1 MKILDIKTYR
11 LDAAL
16 AEPFAYS
23 QAWYDRRGALLVEIV
38 SEDGLS
44 GWGEAFGP
52 PLLTAPV
59 VEFYKPLLV
68 GADALATELH
78 WQNLYNRLLRD
89 HGQKGLAVE
98 ALSAVDIALWDLKGR
113 HLGLPVHRLMGGPLR
128 SRVQAYATGF
138 YRKRDGNPLSYLVDE
153 ALHRADAGF
162 SAIKL
167 KLGFGID
174 EDIRLCREVRR
185 AVGDTM
191 AIMVDANHAYDA
203 TAAIRVSRQIEDL
216 DIAWFEEPVP
226 PEDLQGY
233 RQVKSALRIPIA
245 GGEAEFTRWGF
256 RSILV
261 DRVIDILQPDVC
273 AAGGLSECKKIADMA
288 NAFGVRVNPHVWGS
302 GVALAAS
309 LQLIATLPDNPPGL
323 HPIPPLL
330 ELDQSEHPIRMAIL
344 REPIRHQ
351 AGWVE
356 IPTGP
361 GLGIEI
367 DRTTFA
373 KFLIS

>member
-1 MKILDIKTYR
+1 MKIRDVKTYR

-23 QAWYDRRGALLVEIV
+23 QAWYDHRGALLVEII

-52 PLLTAPV
+52 PALTAPI

-68 GADALATELH
+68 GADGLATELH
-78 WQNLYNRLLRD
+78 WQNLYNRLRD
-89 HGQKGLAVE
+89 HGQKGLTVE

-113 HLGLPVHRLMGGPLR
+113 LLGLPVHRLMGGPLR

-153 ALHRADAGF
+153 ALQRADAGF

-174 EDIRLCREVRR
+174 DDIRLCREVRR

-203 TAAIRVSRQIEDL
+203 TAAIRVGRQIEDL

-256 RSILV
+256 RSMLV
-261 DRVIDILQPDVC
+261 DRVIDILQPDLC
-273 AAGGLSECKKIADMA
+273 AAGGLSECKKIADLA
-288 NAFGVRVNPHVWGS
+288 NAFGVRVNPHVWGT

-356 IPTGP
+356 VPTGP

-367 DRTTFA
+367 DRTAFA

>member
-1 MKILDIKTYR
+1 
-11 LDAAL
+11 
-16 AEPFAYS
+16 
-23 QAWYDRRGALLVEIV
+23 
-38 SEDGLS
+38 
-44 GWGEAFGP
+44 
-52 PLLTAPV
+52 
-59 VEFYKPLLV
+59 
-68 GADALATELH
+68 
-78 WQNLYNRLLRD
+78 
-89 HGQKGLAVE
+89 
-98 ALSAVDIALWDLKGR
+98 
-113 HLGLPVHRLMGGPLR
+113 
-128 SRVQAYATGF
+128 VQAYATGF

-153 ALHRADAGF
+153 ALQRADAGF

-174 EDIRLCREVRR
+174 DDIRLCREVRR

-203 TAAIRVSRQIEDL
+203 TAAIRVGRQIEDL

-256 RSILV
+256 RSMLV
-261 DRVIDILQPDVC
+261 DRVIDILQPDLC

-288 NAFGVRVNPHVWGS
+288 NAFGVRVNPHVWGT

-356 IPTGP
+356 VPTGP

-367 DRTTFA
+367 DRTAFA

>member
-1 MKILDIKTYR
+1 MPRWRNLSPI
-11 LDAAL
+11 
-16 AEPFAYS
+16 
-23 QAWYDRRGALLVEIV
+23 RRPGTTTAGALLVEII

-52 PLLTAPV
+52 PALTAPI

-68 GADALATELH
+68 GADGLATELH
-78 WQNLYNRLLRD
+78 WQNLYNRLRD
-89 HGQKGLAVE
+89 HGQKGLTVE

-113 HLGLPVHRLMGGPLR
+113 LLGLPVHRLMGGPLR

-153 ALHRADAGF
+153 ALQRADAGF

-174 EDIRLCREVRR
+174 DDIRLCREVRR

-203 TAAIRVSRQIEDL
+203 TAAIRVGRQIEDL

-256 RSILV
+256 RSMLV
-261 DRVIDILQPDVC
+261 DRVIDILQPDLC
-273 AAGGLSECKKIADMA
+273 AARRALRMQENRGHGERVRGARQPACVGDRCRARGFIAADRDTA
-288 NAFGVRVNPHVWGS
+288 GQPAWSSSDP
-302 GVALAAS
+302 AAS
-309 LQLIATLPDNPPGL
+309 RTRPVRASNKNGDIERT
-323 HPIPPLL
+323 
-330 ELDQSEHPIRMAIL
+330 
-344 REPIRHQ
+344 HQ
-351 AGWVE
+351 A
-356 IPTGP
+356 P
-361 GLGIEI
+361 GRLGRGS
-367 DRTTFA
+367 DRPR
-373 KFLIS
+373 SRY